1 MDNTELIHNLKVL
14 VELDL
19 EPKLKLMG
27 EGTDIKNVNAARR
40 QMVKEFINNLPP
52 EYREIPN
59 YQEIILSCINNLVQR
74 RKRKE
79 AERNRYNEGDQR

>member
-1 MDNTELIHNLKVL
+1 MNNTELIHNLKVL

-19 EPKLKLMG
+19 EPKLKLIG
-27 EGTDIKNVNAARR
+27 EGTAIKNVTAARH

-79 AERNRYNEGDQR
+79 ADRNRYNEGEQR